1 MVWNNVNLPQES
13 VLIFTCGPKPFDLD
27 NTYSHSFPFSR
38 TSMTFQGRLLVQEE
52 RSRKTTT
59 MNDLVVIVGVLRV
72 IEWFIQH
79 LMAQLRNNLADP
91 DGTIRGVAPAP

>member
-1 MVWNNVNLPQES
+1 MVWNNVYFPHLS
-13 VLIFTCGPKPFDLD
+13 VLIFTCGPKPLLRD
-27 NTYSHSFPFSR
+27 NTYSQASPFSR

-72 IEWFIQH
+72 IE
-79 LMAQLRNNLADP
+79 
-91 DGTIRGVAPAP
+91 

>member
-1 MVWNNVNLPQES
+1 MFF
-13 VLIFTCGPKPFDLD
+13 ICGPNPLERD
-27 NTYSHSFPFSR
+27 NTYSHFSPFSR

-72 IEWFIQH
+72 FE
-79 LMAQLRNNLADP
+79 
-91 DGTIRGVAPAP
+91 